1 MDITDPPTTGAA
13 HGTTEEMMIS
23 LNTMTGSFEVESRP
37 FGKNAKDNFPNVE
50 RTGTWQWAEVALM
63 IEAGVNLS
71 SPQEH
76 KALVVSTRLVAVTV
90 TSIPPFTE
98 HEDGNTDIR
107 ETSGV

>member
-1 MDITDPPTTGAA
+1 
-13 HGTTEEMMIS
+13 
-23 LNTMTGSFEVESRP
+23 
-37 FGKNAKDNFPNVE
+37 
-50 RTGTWQWAEVALM
+50 M